1 MEVAAI
7 NCSALMAAVR
17 LLCMYATKH
26 NVTHRQPILSGSPSL
41 YWLTG
46 RHARGDNVC
55 RRSQE
60 MMDITRSRSRNP
72 VPMWCVRHDIITRFA
87 HNQCGRLSLAAA
99 GRTLDESNYMCRPSE
114 LWATPQP
121 SYIFSWCKFFKFIAI
136 GLCPNG
142 VFLLSWR
149 RQVMFTVNV
158 LYVWFLWGGQMAQG
172 IPSVAAQWMKDR
184 PSINR
189 SSVSSPA

>member
-26 NVTHRQPILSGSPSL
+26 NVTHRQPTLSGSSSL

-114 LWATPQP
+114 LWALNPVI
-121 SYIFSWCKFFKFIAI
+121 S
-136 GLCPNG
+136 
-142 VFLLSWR
+142 FLD
-149 RQVMFTVNV
+149 
-158 LYVWFLWGGQMAQG
+158 A
-172 IPSVAAQWMKDR
+172 
-184 PSINR
+184 
-189 SSVSSPA
+189 SSSSSSPSGCVQMEFFYCLDEDR